1 MPRRHLCLP
10 IALLFVT
17 GSLGSALLAM
27 AQDADPKGKP
37 RHASDKDHP
46 LPAAQ
51 VHHPVLWED
60 PGSIAEK
67 NLLYGRGGADHQP
80 KGPFTFVQE
89 DRNGTNPKFD
99 ARDSDGKKWRVKLGV
114 EAKPEVTASR
124 LLWAVG
130 FFTDEDY
137 LLPTATVANLNM
149 RRGADLVHGDAITDA
164 RFDRKPKGENKI
176 ADWRWKTN
184 PFTGTR
190 EFNGLRV
197 MMAVLNNWD
206 LKDVNNAVYS
216 DEKGD
221 RQIFLVHDIGASFGS
236 NTEHRTHTTDKGN
249 LKSYEESKFIVKNE
263 GGKVTFGTPA
273 FPAKFLYDEGPV
285 LVGEA
290 FRRSAL
296 DWIGHDIPVADA
308 RWMGGLLAQLSH
320 DQIEDAF
327 RAGGF
332 PEDQR
337 EAFVKIVEE
346 RISGLKAL

>member
-1 MPRRHLCLP
+1 MSRLCLS
-10 IALLFVT
+10 AVLVFLT
-17 GSLGSALLAM
+17 AGLGSGPFSV
-27 AQDADPKGKP
+27 AQETATQAKLD
-37 RHASDKDHP
+37 HAGSKDHP

-51 VHHPVLWED
+51 IQHPVLWED
-60 PGSIAEK
+60 PGAIAEK
-67 NLLYGRGGADHQP
+67 NLLYGPGGADHQP
-80 KGPFTFVQE
+80 KGPFTFAEE
-89 DRNGTNPKFD
+89 DRGGTNPKFD
-99 ARDSDGKKWRVKLGV
+99 ARDGDGKKWRVKLGV

-130 FFTDEDY
+130 YFTDEDY
-137 LLPTATVANLNM
+137 LLPAATVTNLHL

-176 ADWRWKTN
+176 GVWRWKNN
-184 PFTGTR
+184 PFTNTR

-206 LKDVNNAVYS
+206 LKDINNAVYS
-216 DEKGD
+216 DEKHD

-236 NTEHRTHTTDKGN
+236 NTEHRTHDTDKGN

-263 GGKVTFGTPA
+263 GGKVTFGTPS

-296 DWIGHDIPVADA
+296 VWIGHDIPVADA
-308 RWMGGLLAQLSH
+308 RWMGSLLARLSH

-337 EAFVKIVEE
+337 EAFVKIVED
-346 RISGLKAL
+346 RIHALKAL